1 MELKTKNVNLFF
13 DFITDTIDGLV
24 ELMNNGYKIKDKK
37 TGLFSRHTTEDT
49 DVIEFKSL
57 LKLNKACTIDKLE
70 PLYTAYNS
78 NILYSDSFDEF
89 INIIYEYILFRRIA
103 EQIFYYTPKYTDDE
117 KKKSNYIE
125 HPIFVERHSNLLKV
139 FNPKGYYTIIKFNKT
154 EDVSIDSQSSFL
166 DSYINT
172 GSIGKTYT
180 TFVNISIKN
189 IDDSAPGSNFEFIL
203 GDSPEINK
211 PEEEIMVTNALA
223 NLAQS
228 MKKEFE
234 FIFSYALDNYSS
246 YVKNLIYDSIETGYY
261 SMDPDMTYRNS
272 YKSLTCVEDKRIIY
286 LDKLLEDIIN
296 GRITICK

>member
-37 TGLFSRHTTEDT
+37 TGLFSKRITEDT

-89 INIIYEYILFRRIA
+89 INIIYEYILFRHIV
-103 EQIFYYTPKYTDDE
+103 EKTFHYSVKENLKEDKYDDQTTYVL
-117 KKKSNYIE
+117 SNPYSIQA
-125 HPIFVERHSNLLKV
+125 
-139 FNPKGYYTIIKFNKT
+139 FNTKGYSITISFNKE

-166 DSYINT
+166 DSYINN
-172 GSIGKTYT
+172 GSVGKTYT
-180 TFVNISIKN
+180 TFINICIK
-189 IDDSAPGSNFEFIL
+189 DDFLPDKSNYEFIL

-223 NLAQS
+223 YLAQVI
-228 MKKEFE
+228 KNEFN
-234 FIFSYALDNYSS
+234 FLINWSIANYSC
-246 YVKNLIYDSIETGYY
+246 YVRNLMYENIETGYY
-261 SMDPDMTYRNS
+261 SMDPNMTYRNS
-272 YKSLTCVEDKRIIY
+272 YKNLTCMEDKRIIY